1 MGNKIKEDKENLI
14 KTMGKKMIKTHIE
27 ETNKMKEEKYKLE
40 ESKVNEKMEDNFE
53 INKENNKYRSKES
66 GN

>member
-1 MGNKIKEDKENLI
+1 
-14 KTMGKKMIKTHIE
+14 MIKTHIE

-40 ESKVNEKMEDNFE
+40 ESKVNEKMEDNLE